1 MAEIAGL
8 AQKVLQKP
16 RPTETLA
23 SEIVAMREKMVAAH
37 PVRGGWDVKRQRGG
51 LIDLE
56 FFAQYHQL
64 LAASSGKPIIHANTV
79 EAIQA
84 LAHYGFLDTEEA
96 GRLVQAG
103 SVLQNVRQLL
113 AVAAGSDFEP
123 SRAAAGLTQA
133 VAHCLDAPDFNTAL
147 AMYDDAR
154 ALIRHHFNQIAGV
167 ATE

>member
-1 MAEIAGL
+1 
-8 AQKVLQKP
+8 
-16 RPTETLA
+16 
-23 SEIVAMREKMVAAH
+23 AH

-64 LAASSGKPIIHANTV
+64 LAASTGKPIIHANTI

-84 LAHYGFLDTEEA
+84 LANYGFLELEEA
-96 GRLVQAG
+96 GRLIQAG

-123 SRAAAGLTQA
+123 GRAAAGLKQA
-133 VAHCLDAPDFNTAL
+133 VARCLDAPDFNTAI

-167 ATE
+167 PTE

>member
-1 MAEIAGL
+1 
-8 AQKVLQKP
+8 
-16 RPTETLA
+16 
-23 SEIVAMREKMVAAH
+23 MREKMVAAH

-64 LAASSGKPIIHANTV
+64 AAAGSGQPIIHANTV

-84 LAHYGFLDTEEA
+84 LAHYGFLDPEEA
-96 GRLVQAG
+96 GRLVKAG

-113 AVAAGSDFEP
+113 AVAAGSDFDP
-123 SRAAAGLTQA
+123 ITAAAGLTQA
-133 VAHCLDAPDFNTAL
+133 VAHCLDAPDFQTAI

-154 ALIRHHFNQIAGV
+154 ALILHHFYEIAG
-167 ATE
+167 ASTE